1 MKAGSN
7 VHPVQKKKKL
17 NLPFWKILYPLLMTI
32 RKVMER
38 DGSFLQNSHVFYA
51 VLLST

>member
-1 MKAGSN
+1 MFTQC
-7 VHPVQKKKKL
+7 QKTI

-38 DGSFLQNSHVFYA
+38 DDSFLQNSHVFYV